1 MLNKIVENFLSN
13 KLLVLGDN
21 KKTLNNE
28 EINLIIKNIS
38 DKISSIN
45 ENIIGIMLPRDI
57 NYILV
62 ILALWKLG
70 KAFVPL
76 NCNWPSSYVNLIIK
90 RSNIK
95 YLITDKNKLSPKKIK
110 FIFLKNELNVN
121 YRKKIKKKHVK
132 KFNNRIAYII
142 FTSGSTGEP
151 RGVQISKKAFIS
163 YFNWVKK
170 NHRTNIN
177 LRHLITGEITFD
189 IILADL
195 AFALANKASVFITD
209 DTKNIFS
216 TLELIHK
223 FKINSIY
230 CVPSLIDKI
239 IDTAEALSLKP
250 IRFDFVFCGGDIFK
264 IKLFKRIKNF
274 FKGARIF
281 NMYGPTECAM
291 NSLSIELN
299 KLRNVSKLNNLPT
312 GYKFKHLKYLIL
324 NEKKKE
330 DLYGELLISGKQLM
344 DGYLGKKNNLIKPF
358 IKIKNR
364 WFYKTGDIFK
374 RDKNIFYFI
383 GRKNKINKLAGFRLN
398 FSFIEN
404 SVEKLDF
411 ISQFKLH
418 IKKDSLYGF
427 YISKKK
433 HKLSELKNFLIKK
446 FPNYM
451 IPKKI
456 INLRKF
462 PLNNRGKINYNILE
476 KKI

>member
-1 MLNKIVENFLSN
+1 M
-13 KLLVLGDN
+13 
-21 KKTLNNE
+21 
-28 EINLIIKNIS
+28 
-38 DKISSIN
+38 
-45 ENIIGIMLPRDI
+45 
-57 NYILV
+57 
-62 ILALWKLG
+62 
-70 KAFVPL
+70 
-76 NCNWPSSYVNLIIK
+76 
-90 RSNIK
+90 
-95 YLITDKNKLSPKKIK
+95 ITDKNKLSPKKIK

-264 IKLFKRIKNF
+264 IKL
-274 FKGARIF
+274 
-281 NMYGPTECAM
+281 
-291 NSLSIELN
+291 
-299 KLRNVSKLNNLPT
+299 
-312 GYKFKHLKYLIL
+312 
-324 NEKKKE
+324 
-330 DLYGELLISGKQLM
+330 
-344 DGYLGKKNNLIKPF
+344 
-358 IKIKNR
+358 
-364 WFYKTGDIFK
+364 
-374 RDKNIFYFI
+374 
-383 GRKNKINKLAGFRLN
+383 
-398 FSFIEN
+398 
-404 SVEKLDF
+404 
-411 ISQFKLH
+411 
-418 IKKDSLYGF
+418 
-427 YISKKK
+427 
-433 HKLSELKNFLIKK
+433 
-446 FPNYM
+446 
-451 IPKKI
+451 
-456 INLRKF
+456 
-462 PLNNRGKINYNILE
+462 
-476 KKI
+476 

>member
-1 MLNKIVENFLSN
+1 MSLR
-13 KLLVLGDN
+13 LLL
-21 KKTLNNE
+21 
-28 EINLIIKNIS
+28 
-38 DKISSIN
+38 
-45 ENIIGIMLPRDI
+45 
-57 NYILV
+57 
-62 ILALWKLG
+62 
-70 KAFVPL
+70 F
-76 NCNWPSSYVNLIIK
+76 
-90 RSNIK
+90 
-95 YLITDKNKLSPKKIK
+95 
-110 FIFLKNELNVN
+110 
-121 YRKKIKKKHVK
+121 
-132 KFNNRIAYII
+132 
-142 FTSGSTGEP
+142 
-151 RGVQISKKAFIS
+151 SKKAFIS

-312 GYKFKHLKYLIL
+312 G
-324 NEKKKE
+324 
-330 DLYGELLISGKQLM
+330 
-344 DGYLGKKNNLIKPF
+344 
-358 IKIKNR
+358 
-364 WFYKTGDIFK
+364 
-374 RDKNIFYFI
+374 
-383 GRKNKINKLAGFRLN
+383 
-398 FSFIEN
+398 
-404 SVEKLDF
+404 
-411 ISQFKLH
+411 
-418 IKKDSLYGF
+418 
-427 YISKKK
+427 
-433 HKLSELKNFLIKK
+433 
-446 FPNYM
+446 
-451 IPKKI
+451 
-456 INLRKF
+456 
-462 PLNNRGKINYNILE
+462 
-476 KKI
+476 